1 VLQRENQ
8 TDLNAN
14 ALSTADEYLLVFT
27 RKFFGGMRDDIR
39 RRLPFYVSDFT
50 EAFLPENRS
59 QALAGIIFAFFACFS
74 PAVTFGMLYDNL
86 TGGQFGIIETIL
98 AT

>member
-1 VLQRENQ
+1 M
-8 TDLNAN
+8 NAN
-14 ALSTADEYLLVFT
+14 GSAITDEYQLVFT

-50 EAFLPENRS
+50 DAFTPENRS